1 MTTDPGDRT
10 MKKTQD
16 EPETLTFATQKA
28 WREWLQENQTLEAGV
43 WLRMYKKGSGIESI
57 NYAEALDEALC
68 VGWIDGQ
75 KRSFDETS
83 WVQRFVPRRPRST
96 WSKVNRQHVQRLIDE
111 GRMQEAGLRE
121 VEKAKT
127 DGRWEA
133 AYDSASTS
141 VPPDDFLQALAQNAA
156 AREFFERL
164 DRQNVYAILYRI
176 QTAKKP
182 ETRERRI
189 ATLVEMLAKGEKL
202 HP

>member
-1 MTTDPGDRT
+1 MSANSGDRT

-16 EPETLTFATQKA
+16 EPETLTFATQDA
-28 WREWLQENQTLEAGV
+28 WRKWLRENQTLEAGV

-75 KRSFDETS
+75 KRSFDEMS
-83 WVQRFVPRRPRST
+83 WVQRFVPRRTRST

-121 VEKAKT
+121 VEKAKA